1 MSKPNSRV
9 VLGFDFGMKYIGIA
23 AGQTISN
30 TATAITSL
38 QAKNGIPEWDKI
50 AALIHEWRPAALIV
64 GLPLNMDGTTQP
76 IADRAQ
82 EFANILAIKYA
93 LPVHMVDERLST
105 WDAKTQLKLN
115 KARLTKQEL
124 VKINA
129 LSAVILTEQW
139 LQQKKCD

>member
-1 MSKPNSRV
+1 MSKPNSSV
-9 VLGFDFGMKYIGIA
+9 VLGFDFGLKYIGIA
-23 AGQTISN
+23 AGQKISN
-30 TATAITSL
+30 TATSITAVP
-38 QAKNGIPEWDKI
+38 AKNGVPAWEAI
-50 AALIHEWRPAALIV
+50 AALIEAWRPAALVV

-76 IADRAQ
+76 IAHRAQ

-105 WDAKTQLKLN
+105 WAAKTQLNLN

-129 LSAVILTEQW
+129 LAAVILTEQW
-139 LQQKKCD
+139 LQQ